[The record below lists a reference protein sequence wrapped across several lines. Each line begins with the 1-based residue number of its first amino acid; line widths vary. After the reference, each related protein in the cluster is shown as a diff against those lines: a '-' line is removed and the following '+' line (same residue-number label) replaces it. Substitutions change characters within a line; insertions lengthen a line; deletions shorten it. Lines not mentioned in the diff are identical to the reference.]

1 MPRPMSALSALIAA
15 AALIPAAGLGA
26 DQPQLTV
33 YAPDYFAS
41 DWGPGPGIE
50 AAFEA
55 VCGCDLV
62 YVTGDVLPRLLLE
75 GASSKADVIMGLSL
89 DQTARAR
96 ASGLLAPHGQDASD
110 FTMPVAWQD
119 EIFLPIGWS
128 EVAFI
133 HDETR
138 LPDPPASFE
147 ALLDMP
153 DDAIRIIISDPRT
166 SPSGLAMMLWVEAAF
181 GDRAEEAWR
190 KLAPKVLTITKGWSE
205 AYGLFTDGE
214 AEMVLSYVTSPAY
227 HIVAEGDLTKRA
239 VLWPEGH
246 YLYTETAART
256 AGAAQP
262 ELADQFMAFLLSP
275 EFQSLIALKNWTYPP
290 RLQPEDLPEGIRELP
305 RPEKTLY
312 FTEPEA
318 EALRAPATERFL
330 RAFAG

>member
-1 MPRPMSALSALIAA
+1 MSARLTTLPLALALLALPAMAA
-15 AALIPAAGLGA
+15 
-26 DQPQLTV
+26 DRPQLTV

-55 VCGCDLV
+55 ECGCDLV

-75 GASSKADVIMGLSL
+75 GKTSKADVVMGLSL

-110 FTMPVAWQD
+110 FTMPIPWQD
-119 EIFLPIGWS
+119 DIFLPIGWS

-133 HDETR
+133 YDETR
-138 LPDPPASFE
+138 LPQPPASFE

-153 DDAIRIIISDPRT
+153 DDQIRVVISDPRT
-166 SPSGLAMMLWVEAAF
+166 SPSGLALMLWVEAAF

-190 KLAPKVLTITKGWSE
+190 KLAPKVLTVTKGWSE

-214 AEMVLSYVTSPAY
+214 ADMVLSYVTSPAY
-227 HIVAEGDLTKRA
+227 HIVAEGDTTKHA
-239 VLWPEGH
+239 ALWPEGH
-246 YLYTETAART
+246 YLYTETAARI
-256 AGAAQP
+256 ANSPQP
-262 ELADQFMAFLLSP
+262 ALADRFMAFLLSP
-275 EFQSLIALKNWTYPP
+275 EFQTLIAVKNWTYPP
-290 RLQPEDLPEGIRELP
+290 KLPREDLPAGIRDLP
-305 RPEKTLY
+305 RPERTLF

-318 EALRAPATERFL
+318 EALRGPATERFL
-330 RAFAG
+330 HAFAR